1 MPTIKLYLLLV
12 MLLSM
17 GCSSSPNNENN
28 KIENDE
34 VAAKAPS
41 NKLPLEKI
49 QLPAGFTI
57 SIYAENIKNA
67 RGMALSSSGT
77 LFVGSRDEGKV
88 YALKDTD
95 GDNFAEEQY
104 EVARNLNMPVGVAFK
119 DGDLYVSEVSKIIRF
134 KNIESQLDNPP
145 KSEIF
150 FDGYPSDK
158 HHGWKFIA
166 FAPDGKLYVPV
177 GAPCNICLSEK
188 NIYATITTLDPDGKN
203 MEIFAEG
210 IRNTV
215 GFDWHPDTKELWF
228 TENGR
233 DMMGDDTPKDELNR
247 APKKGMHFGYP
258 FCHEG
263 EIKDPEFGDQ
273 RPCSDFTPPAQKL
286 GPHVAALGM
295 RFYTGDQFPQ
305 EYHKQIFIAEH
316 GSWNRSK
323 KSGYRIMLV
332 TLNGNN
338 VVSYEPFAE
347 GWLDEDTQK
356 VWGRPVDVLNM
367 PDGALLVSDD
377 EAGVIYRISYE
388 GSKREGK

>member
-1 MPTIKLYLLLV
+1 MSKIKPYLLLTLSA
-12 MLLSM
+12 LLFSI
-17 GCSSSPNNENN
+17 GCSSSPSNENN
-28 KIENDE
+28 KTETDPDDRN
-34 VAAKAPS
+34 S
-41 NKLPLEKI
+41 SSKLPLEQIK
-49 QLPAGFTI
+49 LPEGFVI
-57 SIYAENIKNA
+57 SIYADDVENA
-67 RGMALSSSGT
+67 RGMALSPSGT

-88 YALKDTD
+88 YALKDAD
-95 GDNFAEEQY
+95 GDYFAEEKY
-104 EVARNLNMPVGVAFK
+104 EIATGLNMPVGVAFK

-134 KNIESQLDNPP
+134 NDIESQLDNPP
-145 KSEIF
+145 KSEVF
-150 FDGYPSDK
+150 FDDYPSDK

-177 GAPCNICLSEK
+177 GAPCNICLEE
-188 NIYATITTLDPDGKN
+188 NDIYATITTINPDGTN

-233 DMMGDDTPKDELNR
+233 DMMGDDIPADELNR
-247 APKKGMHFGYP
+247 APQKGMHFGYP

-273 RPCSDFTPPAQKL
+273 RPCSDFVPPVQKL

-295 RFYTGDQFPQ
+295 RFYTGEMFPQ
-305 EYHKQIFIAEH
+305 QYHKQIFIAEH

-323 KSGYRIMLV
+323 KSGYRVMVV
-332 TLNGNN
+332 TLKGND

-347 GWLDEDTQK
+347 GWLDHDSQNA
-356 VWGRPVDVLNM
+356 WGRPVDVLNM

-388 GSKREGK
+388 GK

>member
-1 MPTIKLYLLLV
+1 MSTIKPYLFLPLLII
-12 MLLSM
+12 LLCI

-28 KIENDE
+28 EPENDK
-34 VAAKAPS
+34 VKDKTNTS
-41 NKLPLEKI
+41 KLPLDKI
-49 QLPAGFTI
+49 RLPEGFVI
-57 SIYAENIKNA
+57 SVYADDVENA
-67 RGMALSSSGT
+67 RAMVLSPSGT
-77 LFVGSRDEGKV
+77 LFVGSRDKGKV
-88 YALKDTD
+88 YALKDSDED
-95 GDNFAEEQY
+95 GVADEQY
-104 EVARNLNMPVGVAFK
+104 EIAKNLNMPVGVAFK
-119 DGDLYVSEVSKIIRF
+119 DGDLYVSEVSKIMRF
-134 KNIESQLDNPP
+134 KNIESQLGNPP
-145 KSEIF
+145 KPETF

-233 DMMGDDTPKDELNR
+233 DMMGDDVPADELNR

-263 EIKDPEFGDQ
+263 EVKDPEFGDQ
-273 RPCSDFTPPAQKL
+273 KPCNDFTPPVQKL
-286 GPHVAALGM
+286 GAHVAALGM
-295 RFYTGDQFPQ
+295 RFYTGNQFPQ
-305 EYHKQIFIAEH
+305 KYHKQIFIAEH

-332 TLNGNN
+332 TLKGNEA
-338 VVSYEPFAE
+338 VSYEPFAE
-347 GWLDEDTQK
+347 GWLDEDSQK
-356 VWGRPVDVLNM
+356 AWGRPVDVLNM
-367 PDGALLVSDD
+367 PDGSLLVSDD
-377 EAGVIYRISYE
+377 EAGVVYRISYE
-388 GSKREGK
+388 GS

>member
-1 MPTIKLYLLLV
+1 MSKIKPYLLLTLSA
-12 MLLSM
+12 LLFSI
-17 GCSSSPNNENN
+17 GCSSSPSNENN
-28 KIENDE
+28 KTETDPDDRN
-34 VAAKAPS
+34 S
-41 NKLPLEKI
+41 SSKLPLEQIK
-49 QLPAGFTI
+49 LPEGFII
-57 SIYAENIKNA
+57 SIYADDVENA
-67 RGMALSSSGT
+67 RGMALSPSGT

-88 YALKDTD
+88 YAVKDAD
-95 GDNFAEEQY
+95 GDNFAEEKY
-104 EVARNLNMPVGVAFK
+104 EIATGLNMPVGVAFK

-134 KNIESQLDNPP
+134 NDIESQLDNPP
-145 KSEIF
+145 KSEVF
-150 FDGYPSDK
+150 FDDYPSDK

-177 GAPCNICLSEK
+177 GAPCNICLEE
-188 NIYATITTLDPDGKN
+188 NDIYATITTIDPDGTN

-233 DMMGDDTPKDELNR
+233 DMMGDDIPADELNR
-247 APKKGMHFGYP
+247 APQKGMHFGYP

-273 RPCSDFTPPAQKL
+273 RPCSDFVPPVQKL

-295 RFYTGDQFPQ
+295 RFYTGEMFPQ
-305 EYHKQIFIAEH
+305 QYHKQIFIAEH

-323 KSGYRIMLV
+323 KSGYRVMIV
-332 TLNGNN
+332 TLKGND

-347 GWLDEDTQK
+347 GWLDHDSQNA
-356 VWGRPVDVLNM
+356 WGRPVDVLNM

-388 GSKREGK
+388 GK